1 MIHNKTIAEGDEP
14 FWKAYGYT
22 AEEWRLRMQIEH
34 EGDPTWDMST
44 YESCWTEFDTD
55 K

>member
-1 MIHNKTIAEGDEP
+1 MIHNKTLPEGDEP

-22 AEEWRLRMQIEH
+22 AEEWRLKMQNEQSC
-34 EGDPTWDMST
+34 DPMWDMAA